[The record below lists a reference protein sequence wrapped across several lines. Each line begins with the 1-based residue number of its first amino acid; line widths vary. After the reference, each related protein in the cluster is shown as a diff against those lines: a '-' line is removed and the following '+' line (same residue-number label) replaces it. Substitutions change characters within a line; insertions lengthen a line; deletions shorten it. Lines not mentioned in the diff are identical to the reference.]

1 LGMWRNQMIL
11 DEVLGLPRSGVVIL
25 TVGDDVIVNY
35 TTSMG
40 AELLRLYT
48 EFGGQSGLTLRVES
62 TGSDLE
68 TLKLHT
74 EYYRNMYSKHIYKR
88 KALVYRVRVVPSSG
102 FKMMDVRLVSARGEE
117 RVVGRF
123 KTAREASDFIDMYYG
138 EDNPFRLPVYSVNAD
153 TKAFLLDMQTE
164 LLDIK

>member
-1 LGMWRNQMIL
+1 MTNKH
-11 DEVLGLPRSGVVIL
+11 VCGVKDKDGYVRIKHPSLKIDVFRKVIYE
-25 TVGDDVIVNY
+25 D
-35 TTSMG
+35 
-40 AELLRLYT
+40 
-48 EFGGQSGLTLRVES
+48 GLTLRVES